1 MLISSNELMIINNG
15 LFFLIAHLAITPWL
29 YFCHYF
35 VAGAKM
41 KRKEKKRKRRKERRR
56 FRVLG
61 IHLLALFL

>member
-41 KRKEKKRKRRKERRR
+41 KRKEKKEKK
-56 FRVLG
+56 G
-61 IHLLALFL
+61 NKKI